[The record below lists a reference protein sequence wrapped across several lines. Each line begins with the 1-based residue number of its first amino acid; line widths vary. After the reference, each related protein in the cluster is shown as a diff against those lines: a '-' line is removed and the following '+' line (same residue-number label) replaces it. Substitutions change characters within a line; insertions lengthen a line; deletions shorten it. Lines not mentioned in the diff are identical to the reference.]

1 MFSGQ
6 ATENLAAGPL
16 LGWLDAYFL
25 QALQLAEAQS
35 FVVEVPLLSTVK
47 AALAHLAGAGTKH
60 DFARGLAHGFGANM
74 TSAGQ
79 QQLAAGLGR
88 LTGEADLLR
97 PVLDNPLALLRS
109 EYTALTLLLQ
119 YVFTLLSSRQHLPDP
134 WSLSSP
140 YLSGHKRITCA
151 DG

>member
-1 MFSGQ
+1 MKFLFSGQ
-6 ATENLAAGPL
+6 ATEVFAAGPL
-16 LGWLDAYFL
+16 QGWLDAYFL
-25 QALQLAEAQS
+25 QALQLAQAQS
-35 FVVEVPLLSTVK
+35 FAVEVPLLITVK

-97 PVLDNPLALLRS
+97 PVLDNPLSLLRS
-109 EYTALTLLLQ
+109 VYPERKLLLP
-119 YVFTLLSSRQHLPDP
+119 S
-134 WSLSSP
+134 
-140 YLSGHKRITCA
+140 K
-151 DG
+151 